1 MVDRNTAKAQAA
13 EKAYGSIGS
22 GVGAEIGKLVERVP
36 RFGRLAKA
44 IEGGRPRFP
53 IRNGSSL
60 MISLRKWAKE
70 PEVETVGRE
79 DRRATDLMRVA
90 SANARS

>member
-1 MVDRNTAKAQAA
+1 MTARHWMSRGSNTMVDRNTAKAQAA

-44 IEGGRPRFP
+44 IEGGQTEV
-53 IRNGSSL
+53 SDTQ
-60 MISLRKWAKE
+60 RKFLDDFAA
-70 PEVETVGRE
+70 EVGKGAGGGDGR
-79 DRRATDLMRVA
+79 
-90 SANARS
+90 S